1 MYFEDVSDK
10 ASCPY
15 NKSHTFDKEKLMFH
29 LNRCKDKEK
38 VGHLFGCCQFNRI
51 HIMLKQD
58 IESHE
63 LLCPD
68 KDELRNLTIKLR

>member
-1 MYFEDVSDK
+1 
-10 ASCPY
+10 
-15 NKSHTFDKEKLMFH
+15 MFH
-29 LNRCKDKEK
+29 LNRCEDKEK

-51 HIMLKQD
+51 HIMLKSE

-68 KDELRNLTIKLR
+68 KEELRNLTIKLR